1 MTRARLL
8 AEADSEEIE
17 GWMVLFEIH
26 AQHATVA
33 AQQAEAQAKLKR

>member
-8 AEADSEEIE
+8 AEADSAEIE
-17 GWMVLFEIH
+17 GWNALFEIH
-26 AQHATVA
+26 AQRDAVA